1 MNASRVRNL
10 AQWFVAPVVTFA
22 ITHQLSGRPTARQAV
37 SAPPSSV
44 HEAISTTKSKLSSW
58 KSARLLTSPRRRI
71 QGTWAGL

>member
-10 AQWFVAPVVTFA
+10 AQWFVAPVVAFA

-44 HEAISTTKSKLSSW
+44 HEAISTTKSELSS
-58 KSARLLTSPRRRI
+58 
-71 QGTWAGL
+71 